1 GNTVVQHVRQS
12 PAIHVSNAD
21 TLVIANNAIEFSHAI
36 APIGTVLSNPRAV
49 GIEVPF
55 GVVTITNNSGYY
67 LNERT
72 EFKDWA
78 ITGNDLREFVD
89 GLKITPKK
97 AKNQVSPVDITRNVF
112 HTMLPQPRG
121 IYLEGDSSTPQ
132 SGFIADL
139 VVDDNYFGCGFPA
152 PLGKLPSYAY
162 V

>member
-1 GNTVVQHVRQS
+1 S

-21 TLVIANNAIEFSHAI
+21 TLVIADNAIEFSHAI
-36 APIGTVLSNPRAV
+36 APIGTVQSGLRAV

-55 GVVTITNNSGYY
+55 GVATITNNSGYY

-78 ITGNDLREFVD
+78 FTGNYLRQFED

-97 AKNQVSPVDITRNVF
+97 AKNQVSPVDITGNTF

-121 IYLEGDSSTPQ
+121 IYLEGASSTPQ
-132 SGFIADL
+132 SGYIADL
-139 VVDDNYFGCGFPA
+139 VVDDNYFGCGFLA
-152 PLGKLPSYAY
+152 PLG
-162 V
+162 